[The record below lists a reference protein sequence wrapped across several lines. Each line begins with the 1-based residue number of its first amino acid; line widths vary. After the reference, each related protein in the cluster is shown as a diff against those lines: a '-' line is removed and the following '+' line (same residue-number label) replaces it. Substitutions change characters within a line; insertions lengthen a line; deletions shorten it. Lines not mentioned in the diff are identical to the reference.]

1 MIRTSRRPSSPSV
14 HPPPAEVLDEGARV
28 TGAAGHLGQRAR
40 AGQYRVY
47 RVGRRGLNRS
57 KGRDV
62 MSATGSPASAMRQT
76 MAGQAE
82 ALAGILADEA
92 PVIAVAERLRGRRVL
107 AIGTGTSWHAASQ
120 AAALLRAAGLD
131 AWAAQSADAAVD
143 GPLPGE
149 GGLLLAFSHTGTT
162 QYAAQAAQRAR
173 ARGAHVI
180 QVSGAGVAG
189 ADLVTVPAERSSAY
203 TASHLG
209 ALARAA
215 QLARALGADLPAL
228 AEVPAAVDRAYRQPR
243 DRHAPPARL
252 IEFIGGGINQWTAAE
267 GALKIRETAYVASEG
282 LAVEQFL
289 HGPSVALG
297 PGDRLVCLDGGGH
310 WSARIAD
317 VAQAAEQAGVPV
329 TRVADGS
336 LGELLSIFPLT
347 VAVQRIAL
355 EAAETLGADPD
366 SFGLD
371 QPGHQGWDRIEL

>member
-1 MIRTSRRPSSPSV
+1 MA
-14 HPPPAEVLDEGARV
+14 PAG
-28 TGAAGHLGQRAR
+28 
-40 AGQYRVY
+40 
-47 RVGRRGLNRS
+47 
-57 KGRDV
+57 
-62 MSATGSPASAMRQT
+62 PAVSAMRQT
-76 MAGQAE
+76 MDGQAE

-131 AWAAQSADAAVD
+131 AWPAQSADAAVD

-149 GGLLLAFSHTGTT
+149 GGALLVFTHTGAKRYT
-162 QYAAQAAQRAR
+162 AQATQRAR
-173 ARGAHVI
+173 S
-180 QVSGAGVAG
+180 SGAEIVQISGVGVDG
-189 ADLVTVPAERSSAY
+189 ADLVTVPQERSSAY

-209 ALARAA
+209 ALLRAA
-215 QLARALGADLPAL
+215 QLARALGADLPEL
-228 AEVPAAVDRAYRQPR
+228 GEVPVAVEHAHRGRQVDRVV
-243 DRHAPPARL
+243 PPARL

-267 GALKIRETAYVASEG
+267 GALKIREAAYVASEG

-297 PGDRLVCLDGGGH
+297 PDDRLVCLDGGGA

-317 VAQAAEQAGVPV
+317 VAQAAEEAGVPV
-329 TRVADGS
+329 TLIADDR

-355 EAAETLGADPD
+355 EDAETLGVNPD

-371 QPGHQGWDRIEL
+371 LPGHQAWDRVDL